1 MDLEMVIKHLDF
13 IKFVI
18 FKVKLLLL
26 LVMIKEKDLEEES
39 LKISIL
45 KIKKM
50 DLR

>member
-1 MDLEMVIKHLDF
+1 
-13 IKFVI
+13 
-18 FKVKLLLL
+18 VKLLLL